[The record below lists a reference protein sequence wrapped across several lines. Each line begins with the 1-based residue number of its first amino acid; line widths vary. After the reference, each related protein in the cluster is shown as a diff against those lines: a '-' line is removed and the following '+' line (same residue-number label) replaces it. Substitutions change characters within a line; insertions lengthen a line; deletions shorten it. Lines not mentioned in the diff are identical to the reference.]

1 VPGFDPRKPS
11 IARVYDY
18 LLGGKDNFAADREMG
33 DRLVAVFPPAADL
46 VPENRQFLAR
56 AVTWVANQG
65 VSQFID
71 LGCGMPTAPNTHET
85 AQAVMP
91 GARVAYVDND
101 AVAVSHLQEVVAKGS
116 LGVTVVDGDAGDPEA
131 ILSAVAGGLDLG
143 APACLVMG
151 FLLHFY
157 DLGTA
162 RSLLGRYTAGLVPG
176 SYVVISAVRGDGEV
190 ADRWFRTYSSGVT
203 QGHNHSVADFTGL
216 FDGMELVP
224 PGVTEARQWRPGWS
238 GLPALLPRDGQ
249 AICGV
254 ARITERT
261 ARLPGAARGPARD
274 HRESTGRPGP
284 VVGHALPGGGR
295 DQPPRNEEAEC
306 GMRPAG
312 SPSGSAT
319 CQSRRSC

>member
-18 LLGGKDNFAADREMG
+18 LLGGKDNFTADREMG

-85 AQAVMP
+85 AQAVAP

-116 LGVTVVDGDAGDPEA
+116 LGVTVVDGDAGDPET
-131 ILSAVAGGLDLG
+131 ILRAVSGGIDLG

-157 DLGTA
+157 DPGTA
-162 RSLLGRYTAGLVPG
+162 RSLLARYAAGLACG
-176 SYVVISAVRGDGEV
+176 SYVVVSTVRGDGEV

-203 QGHNHSVADFTGL
+203 QGHNHSVADFTRL

-224 PGVTEARQWRPGWS
+224 PGVTEARQWHPGWS
-238 GLPALLPRDGQ
+238 DLPAPPSRDGQ
-249 AICGV
+249 AVCGV

-261 ARLPGAARGPARD
+261 ARLPA
-274 HRESTGRPGP
+274 
-284 VVGHALPGGGR
+284 
-295 DQPPRNEEAEC
+295 
-306 GMRPAG
+306 
-312 SPSGSAT
+312 SPSEPRAYPPPPPAQRVITAKLPVGPG
-319 CQSRRSC
+319 QW